1 MNKEK
6 RYVSLNIKM
15 TTVIILGVVFMVGVY
30 FLIGSATD
38 HIVQN
43 HYYSEANIK
52 ERIDNL
58 YIDLKQYIADNDVK
72 VEDGKKLN
80 KWVVENKYAYLS
92 VYTHNNNFFESAL
105 WGESG
110 DSGTMKKITS
120 GNAGAQANSADKPL
134 ETIDNDP
141 IPLFQE
147 DVKNRIVKFDDGRF
161 YVFIDDYSETRFIE
175 IMETSRLIL
184 CFLTLLSTILIY
196 NRFITKRVIRLSR
209 QVKDISEG
217 DLGRTI
223 TIRNNDE
230 ITSLSIGVD
239 EMRKSVIEKLE
250 NEQEAW
256 DANCKLITAMSHDI
270 RTPLTSLIG
279 YLDIIDGKKYQSEE
293 ELDRYITTCRDKAFQ
308 LKDLSDKLFQYFLVF
323 GNQENDL
330 KLEEVDANI
339 LFEQILGEHIVELY
353 SCGFNVDQQ
362 INLCPEGCIVKTEI
376 TYLRRVFDN
385 VFSNIIKYADKQN
398 PISVILEMDN
408 NKIRIKISNKKS
420 KGADK
425 VESTRI
431 GIKTCQKICND
442 LKGKF
447 EISETEKD
455 YCTEI
460 TFLTKK

>member
-1 MNKEK
+1 
-6 RYVSLNIKM
+6 
-15 TTVIILGVVFMVGVY
+15 
-30 FLIGSATD
+30 
-38 HIVQN
+38 
-43 HYYSEANIK
+43 
-52 ERIDNL
+52 
-58 YIDLKQYIADNDVK
+58 
-72 VEDGKKLN
+72 
-80 KWVVENKYAYLS
+80 
-92 VYTHNNNFFESAL
+92 
-105 WGESG
+105 
-110 DSGTMKKITS
+110 
-120 GNAGAQANSADKPL
+120 
-134 ETIDNDP
+134 
-141 IPLFQE
+141 
-147 DVKNRIVKFDDGRF
+147 
-161 YVFIDDYSETRFIE
+161 
-175 IMETSRLIL
+175 
-184 CFLTLLSTILIY
+184 
-196 NRFITKRVIRLSR
+196 
-209 QVKDISEG
+209 
-217 DLGRTI
+217 
-223 TIRNNDE
+223 
-230 ITSLSIGVD
+230 
-239 EMRKSVIEKLE
+239 
-250 NEQEAW
+250 
-256 DANCKLITAMSHDI
+256 
-270 RTPLTSLIG
+270 
-279 YLDIIDGKKYQSEE
+279 DGKKYQSEE

-385 VFSNIIKYADKQN
+385 VFSNIIKYADKQS

-408 NKIRIKISNKKS
+408 NKIRIKIFNKKS

>member
-1 MNKEK
+1 
-6 RYVSLNIKM
+6 M

-30 FLIGSATD
+30 FFIGPATD
-38 HIVQN
+38 QIVQK
-43 HYYSEANIK
+43 HYYSETNIK
-52 ERIDNL
+52 KRIDNL
-58 YIDLKQYIADNDVK
+58 YTDLEKYIVDNDVK
-72 VEDGKKLN
+72 AEDGKKLN
-80 KWVVENKYAYLS
+80 KWVKEKKYAYLS
-92 VYTHNNNFFESAL
+92 VYTHNNNYFESAL
-105 WGESG
+105 WGESTDSGAMKQITG
-110 DSGTMKKITS
+110 DSAETEA
-120 GNAGAQANSADKPL
+120 NLARAAGKTI

-141 IPLFQE
+141 IPGFQG
-147 DVKNRIVKFDDGRF
+147 DVKNRIVKFEDGRF
-161 YVFIDDYSETRFIE
+161 YVFIDDYSEERFIE

-196 NRFITKRVIRLSR
+196 NRFITKRVIRLSK

-217 DLGRTI
+217 DLDRTI

-270 RTPLTSLIG
+270 RTPLTLLIG

-293 ELDRYITTCRDKAFQ
+293 ELDRYITTCRAKAFQ

-353 SCGFNVDQQ
+353 SCGFNVDQH

-385 VFSNIIKYADKQN
+385 IFSNIMKYADKQN

-408 NKIRIKISNKKS
+408 NKIRTEICNKKA

-425 VESTRI
+425 VESTQI

-460 TFLTKK
+460 TFWANK